1 MGLCHRE
8 RGGDGLGAALRLPA
22 LLLPLPWLPGA
33 PARALSAR
41 RRQSHTVYLNG
52 QALTP
57 IRGFTGSPVTEL
69 ANAATFLKPG
79 ENCLQAQVTNTGG
92 LVTGLWL
99 SGTLTATAGACSGLP

>member
-1 MGLCHRE
+1 M
-8 RGGDGLGAALRLPA
+8 
-22 LLLPLPWLPGA
+22 
-33 PARALSAR
+33 
-41 RRQSHTVYLNG
+41 
-52 QALTP
+52 
-57 IRGFTGSPVTEL
+57 TEL